1 MKTVTISI
9 EVPETMAPY
18 LDEYTK
24 PDVERNTMVL
34 YPFQG
39 DTAKILG
46 IDETDL
52 FLFYESIGMPSST
65 KRGQNMLEE
74 MATLEA
80 VR

>member
-18 LDEYTK
+18 LDEYAK

-39 DTAKILG
+39 DAAKILG
-46 IDETDL
+46 INETDL
-52 FLFYESIGMPSST
+52 FLFYEFIGIPSSN
-65 KRGQNMLEE
+65 KRSQHMLDE

-80 VR
+80 LR

>member
-52 FLFYESIGMPSST
+52 FLFYESIGIPSSN
-65 KRGQNMLEE
+65 KRSQHMLE
-74 MATLEA
+74 
-80 VR
+80 